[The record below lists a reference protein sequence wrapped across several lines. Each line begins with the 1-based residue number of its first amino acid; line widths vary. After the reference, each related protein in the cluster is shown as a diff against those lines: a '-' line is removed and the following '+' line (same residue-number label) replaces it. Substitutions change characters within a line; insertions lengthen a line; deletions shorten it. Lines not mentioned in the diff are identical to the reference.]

1 MEIIHFEKIKEL
13 RRERKFLEEKLKIK
27 IKINGRD
34 VSFNGEAINEFE
46 TSMILEAI
54 NLGFSARKAIQIMDE
69 EILFRKINIK
79 DFTKRKNLEI
89 IRARLIGTRG
99 RTKKTIESISGCNI
113 IINENEVGLICHSE
127 KMEYAITAISNI
139 IKGSKVTNTYK
150 YLEKTNK
157 KGKIKKR

>member
-1 MEIIHFEKIKEL
+1 MAARKKTM
-13 RRERKFLEEKLKIK
+13 RRTATTRAKKATTRAKTTAK
-27 IKINGRD
+27 
-34 VSFNGEAINEFE
+34 
-46 TSMILEAI
+46 T
-54 NLGFSARKAIQIMDE
+54 ARKAIQIMDE